1 MPWPKETRYL
11 GKEMP
16 RVEAPAKVSGRAKYT
31 SDLAPAGVLYGAI
44 VRAKV
49 AAGHVRSVNLDKA
62 KAAPGIRA
70 ALAVQEGEFD
80 IRFYGQSVAA
90 IAGTSK
96 QAVLDALDLVQVDVE
111 ERPFA
116 AHEFDAAKPDAPRV
130 DAERPNLC
138 PTRVEQRGDVDAALA
153 QAAAVVEGTLSTS
166 VLIHHPLE
174 PHGAMVSVDGD
185 EVTGSFSTQ
194 FLFEARAELARGLN
208 LPQNKVRGLCEHMGG
223 GFGGKIEPW
232 DTGVLCGKL
241 AQLAGAPVKLIQT
254 RAEESLR
261 VGNRPS
267 VFQKIQ
273 LAADAEGKFTAFTLD
288 GFGTPGHIAT
298 PENAGGGV
306 IDFPAPLI
314 YPVPNTR
321 VRRAKLA
328 TNAGLATWMRAPGF
342 PVASFGL
349 ESMIDELAV
358 KLGVDPL
365 ELRLRNDAH
374 EIRRREYAIGAERF
388 GWKEKYRAP
397 GSSPGPVKVGVGCA
411 GGTWPGTGDRAQAEL
426 QVNSDGTVE
435 VRVGTQDLGTGSR
448 TVAQLVAAEMLRID
462 ADQVTARVGD
472 TRFPPSGVSG
482 GSMTTGSIAPPIYDA
497 CENAIA
503 ELRKLSGL
511 EDPTGANWAAA
522 CAMLDGQSITV
533 PGKWKE
539 GLTNA
544 WTGGVQFAE
553 VEVDTETGFVR
564 VRRMVAVHDCGL
576 VVNRLTCHS
585 QINGGILM
593 GMGMALYEQRVMDG
607 RTGVVLNPDYE
618 LYKLPG
624 MADTPE
630 IDVVLLDMPERGII
644 GIGEPAIVPTVAAIA
659 NAVANAIGARVSSL
673 PITPDRV
680 LAALGKMPLSDAQRE
695 REAIVA
701 ATFQQVASG
710 PVLPPRPNHAST
722 PRRHKAYA

>member
-16 RVEAPAKVSGRAKYT
+16 RVEAPAKITGRAKFT
-31 SDLAPAGVLYGAI
+31 TDVAPPGVLYGAI

-49 AAGHVRSVNLDKA
+49 PAGRVRAVKLDRA

-70 ALAVQEGEFD
+70 AIAAEEGEFD
-80 IRFYGQSVAA
+80 VRCYGQSLAA
-90 IAGTSK
+90 LAGTTR
-96 QAVLDALDLVQVDVE
+96 QAVLDALELVEVDLE
-111 ERPFA
+111 PRPFVVN
-116 AHEFDAAKPDAPRV
+116 ECDAGQPDAPRV
-130 DAERPNLC
+130 LGDRPNLGAA
-138 PTRVEQRGDVDAALA
+138 RVEQKGDVEAALA
-153 QAAAVVEGTLSTS
+153 QAAAVVEGTLSTP

-174 PHGAMVSVDGD
+174 PHGAVVSVDGD
-185 EVTGSFSTQ
+185 EVTGWFSTQ
-194 FLFEARAELARGLN
+194 FLFEARAELARGLQQ
-208 LPQNKVRGLCEHMGG
+208 PQNRVRGICEHMGG

-232 DTGVLCGKL
+232 DTGVLCGRL
-241 AQLAGAPVKLIQT
+241 AQLAGAPVRLIQS
-254 RAEESLR
+254 RFEESLT

-267 VFQKIQ
+267 TYQKIQ
-273 LAADAEGKFTAFTLD
+273 LAADRDGKFTAFTLD
-288 GFGTPGHIAT
+288 GFGTPGHLAV
-298 PENAGGGV
+298 PEHPGGGV
-306 IDFPAPLI
+306 INYPAPFL

-328 TNAGLATWMRAPGF
+328 TNAGLATWMRAPGY
-342 PVASFGL
+342 PVASFGI
-349 ESMIDELAV
+349 ESMIDELAL
-358 KLGVDPL
+358 KLGLDPL
-365 ELRLRNDAH
+365 ELRLRNDPHA
-374 EIRRREYAIGAERF
+374 IRQREYALGAERF
-388 GWKEKYRAP
+388 GWKEKYRTP

-411 GGTWPGTGDRAQAEL
+411 GGTWPGAGDRAQAEL

-462 ADQVTARVGD
+462 AAQVTARIGD

-482 GSMTTGSIAPPIYDA
+482 GSMTTGAIAPPIYDA

-503 ELRKLSGL
+503 ELRKLSGV

-522 CAMLDGQSITV
+522 CAKLDGQSIVV

-553 VEVDTETGFVR
+553 VEVDTDTGFVR
-564 VRRMVAVHDCGL
+564 VRRIVAVHDCGL

-593 GMGMALYEQRVMDG
+593 GLGMALYEQRVMDT

-618 LYKLPG
+618 FYKLPG

-630 IDVVLLDMPERGII
+630 IEVILLDMPERGII
-644 GIGEPAIVPTVAAIA
+644 GIGEPAIVPTASAIA
-659 NAVANAIGARVSSL
+659 NAVANAIGVRVPSL

-680 LAALGKMPLSDAQRE
+680 LAALGRMPLSDAQRA
-695 REAIVA
+695 REQAIA
-701 ATFQQVASG
+701 ATFQHVATG
-710 PVLPPRPNHAST
+710 PVLPPNPHAAVT
-722 PRRHKAYA
+722 GRRHKAYA